1 MMFLRLMM
9 MIMLLIE
16 RSYCDDDV
24 AQIVA
29 DDDVADQKIRV

>member
-1 MMFLRLMM
+1 MMLLSL
-9 MIMLLIE
+9 LLIE
-16 RSYCDDDV
+16 RLEYDDDD